1 LGRKKA
7 FGEVEQKKGSK
18 AGRKKRMAVFTPY
31 APVVQTPVAQAIF
44 NSMILQSIFGSW
56 SVFAPNTSVQ
66 LA

>member
-1 LGRKKA
+1 
-7 FGEVEQKKGSK
+7 
-18 AGRKKRMAVFTPY
+18 MAVFTPY